1 MSTETTENSSSSRR
15 LSSDAIDQSPLLLS
29 GDENEGSN
37 NINNGGGGGSGNG
50 RSRSARRQGLRE
62 AARFLSSSGGRAM
75 REPSVIVREA
85 AAEQLEERQSDWA
98 YSKPIVVL
106 DIVWNLAFVS
116 VAAAV
121 LVMSRN
127 EHPIIPLRVW
137 LLGYALQCV
146 LHMVCVCV
154 EYRRRNRVRT
164 NRRITS
170 SRSSSS
176 SSSSMEEDALVS
188 RRDSNEQLESESSS
202 VAKHLESANTMFS
215 FIWWIIG
222 FYWVSAG
229 GQQLAQESPRIYW
242 LSIVFLGFDVFFVVF
257 CVALACV
264 IGIAVCCCL
273 PCIIAVLYAVADQ
286 EGASKEDIEQLTKF
300 KFRKVGGVNKHTGDE
315 AQEGIMTECGTD
327 SPLEHTI
334 LQEDAECCICLSAYE
349 DGTELRELPCG
360 HHFHCSC
367 VDKWLY
373 INATCPLC
381 KYNILKSS
389 NLDREEV

>member
-1 MSTETTENSSSSRR
+1 MSTETTANP
-15 LSSDAIDQSPLLLS
+15 SDAIDPSPFLSS
-29 GDENEGSN
+29 GDENEG
-37 NINNGGGGGSGNG
+37 INNVGER
-50 RSRSARRQGLRE
+50 RSVRRQGLRE
-62 AARFLSSSGGRAM
+62 AARFLSRASSGRAM
-75 REPSVIVREA
+75 REPSMLVREA

-98 YSKPIVVL
+98 YSKPVVVL
-106 DIVWNLAFVS
+106 DMVWNLAFVS
-116 VAAAV
+116 VAVAV
-121 LVMSRN
+121 IVMSRN
-127 EHPIIPLRVW
+127 ENPIMPLRVW

-146 LHMVCVCV
+146 LHMVCVGV
-154 EYRRRNRVRT
+154 EYRRRNRMRSNRT
-164 NRRITS
+164 PR
-170 SRSSSS
+170 SSS
-176 SSSSMEEDALVS
+176 SSSSMEEDALGS
-188 RRDSNEQLESESSS
+188 RRSSHEQIESESNSF
-202 VAKHLESANTMFS
+202 AKHLESANTMFS

-229 GQQLAQESPRIYW
+229 GQELAQESPRIYW

-300 KFRKVGGVNKHTGDE
+300 KFRKVGDVNKHAEGNTD
-315 AQEGIMTECGTD
+315 GIMTECGTD
-327 SPLEHTI
+327 SPVEHTL